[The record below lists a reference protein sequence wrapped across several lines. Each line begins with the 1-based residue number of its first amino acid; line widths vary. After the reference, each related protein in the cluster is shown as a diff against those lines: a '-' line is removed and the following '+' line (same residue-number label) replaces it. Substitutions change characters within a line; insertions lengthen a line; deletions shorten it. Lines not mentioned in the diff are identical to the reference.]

1 MSKTNNDILKYL
13 TNPIYQNTKNNN
25 INNINN
31 ISDEDKDFYRKRVLL
46 LGKEIYSGIHY
57 DDTLNK
63 TYEDFIYLA
72 INYCKVTDTKDI
84 LQEEYDKLNN
94 VNNVNNKT
102 NNAIDTSFN
111 INKTN
116 DIVFNSKT
124 VNNTNLDTF
133 LHIKKPPIKDN
144 FIPQQ
149 KNINLKTSKFKKKGI
164 KEKKSKKDKKDKIS

>member
-1 MSKTNNDILKYL
+1 MSKTNGDILKYL
-13 TNPIYQNTKNNN
+13 TNPIYQSNNN
-25 INNINN
+25 ITNNN
-31 ISDEDKDFYRKRVLL
+31 ISDEDKEFYRKRVLL
-46 LGKEIYSGIHY
+46 IGKEIYSGISY
-57 DDTLNK
+57 DNTLNK
-63 TYEDFIYLA
+63 AYEDFIYLA
-72 INYCKVTDTKDI
+72 INHCKITDTKDI
-84 LQEEYDKLNN
+84 IQEQYDMFTTVDNK
-94 VNNVNNKT
+94 VNNT
-102 NNAIDTSFN
+102 IDTSFN

-149 KNINLKTSKFKKKGI
+149 KNINLKTSKLKKKGL